1 MGESTSVRG
10 RSERTDRVAAQ
21 SQGRLAGKVALVTGG
36 ASGIGEAVVRHFAA
50 EGAAVVVMDAD
61 AARAAAVAA
70 DIARGAPFTGDIVDP
85 ASSEAAVELAVS
97 EFGGLHVAA
106 NVAGVSGPIVPILD
120 YSVED
125 WRRVLSV
132 NLDGVFFSVRAELA
146 HMVGNG
152 GGSIINMAS
161 IYSVVGR
168 ASMAG
173 YVAAK
178 HGVLGLTRAAAMDT
192 ATTGVRVNCVG
203 PSTIR
208 TPLLAANQDEAGMA
222 ALAAGNPSERL
233 GEPDEVASLV
243 AWLASDDSTFVTGAF
258 YAVDGGFTAR

>member
-1 MGESTSVRG
+1 VSAEAPSI
-10 RSERTDRVAAQ
+10 E
-21 SQGRLAGKVALVTGG
+21 GRLAGKVALVTGG
-36 ASGIGEAVVRHFAA
+36 GSGIGEAVARRFAA
-50 EGAAVVVMDAD
+50 EGAAVVVMDYD
-61 AARAAAVAA
+61 GTGAAAVAG
-70 DIARGAPFTGDIVDP
+70 DIPRGVPLTGDVADP
-85 ASSEAAVELAVS
+85 EASEAAVALAVS

-120 YSVED
+120 YGVDD
-125 WRRVLSV
+125 WRKVLSV
-132 NLDGVFFSVRAELA
+132 NLDGVFFNLRAELR
-146 HMVGNG
+146 HMLANG

-178 HGVLGLTRAAAMDT
+178 HGVLGLTRAAALDT
-192 ATTGVRVNCVG
+192 ATTAVRVNCVG

-208 TPLLAANQDEAGMA
+208 TPLLAANQDDAGMA
-222 ALAAGNPSERL
+222 ALAAGNPSGRL
-233 GEPDEVASLV
+233 GEPDEVAALV
-243 AWLASDDSTFVTGAF
+243 AWLGSDESTFITGAY

>member
-1 MGESTSVRG
+1 M
-10 RSERTDRVAAQ
+10 AAQ
-21 SQGRLAGKVALVTGG
+21 SNGRLAGKVALVTAGG
-36 ASGIGEAVVRHFAA
+36 SGIGEAVVRGFAA
-50 EGAAVVVMDAD
+50 EGAAVVVMDHNGAT
-61 AARAAAVAA
+61 ATAVAGE
-70 DIARGAPFTGDIVDP
+70 IPQGVSLTGDVADP
-85 ASSEAAVELAVS
+85 AVSEAAVERAVS

-106 NVAGVSGPIVPILD
+106 NVAGVSGPIVPFLE

-125 WRRVLSV
+125 WRKVLSV
-132 NLDGVFFSVRAELA
+132 NLDGVFYNLRAELA
-146 HMVGNG
+146 HMVVNG

-168 ASMAG
+168 ASMPG

-178 HGVLGLTRAAAMDT
+178 HGVLGLTRGAALDT
-192 ATTGVRVNCVG
+192 ATSGVGINCVG

-208 TPLLAANQDEAGMA
+208 TPLLEANQDKAGMA

-243 AWLASDDSTFVTGAF
+243 TWLASDESTFVTGAY